1 MEGMPRAPRCV
12 SRRVFATEIS
22 RRTNGIP
29 DPYTL
34 DGYGSLFCQSCL
46 HRVSTT
52 TKQTEVGA
60 SPPEASRCIRHL

>member
-12 SRRVFATEIS
+12 SGHVFAAETF

-34 DGYGSLFCQSCL
+34 DGYDPLF
-46 HRVSTT
+46 H
-52 TKQTEVGA
+52 
-60 SPPEASRCIRHL
+60 